1 MQVVVWLAWL
11 MMRSGDE
18 RPASRAALRDPQ
30 SHPAI
35 VSVQ

>member
-1 MQVVVWLAWL
+1 MMQVWL
-11 MMRSGDE
+11 MRSAVVTSD
-18 RPASRAALRDPQ
+18 RPHVLRSEIPQ